1 MKKVSKAII
10 FVLVFIIIWK
20 IIFNIFW
27 YKNPISQFYDEPKN
41 SLDIVFVGSSN
52 AYTHYNGMLAFQEYG
67 LATGMLSAGN
77 LPPSA
82 IKFLLEEGS
91 KYQKPYVYIVDLS
104 VAYLL
109 PEDGAIIRRVT
120 DTLKFSKNKLEA
132 TKYMLKYTNVDKKD
146 YINYYLS
153 FLFYH
158 NGWKNIS
165 SNSFVNEEIIKG
177 HYLSENTLKIKYLKS
192 YKWNDEYVD
201 VSPEIKEIF
210 ADLIAYLQDKKL
222 EIIFTIAPRIYTDEE
237 MGQLNTLTKLLTDNG
252 FEVINTRNLENLNIK
267 YDHDFYNPTHLNIY
281 GTIKYTRAFS
291 EFLKQRYDI
300 PDHRGDKKYNS
311 WNTEYARYKNVY
323 HKLTN
328 KNYEDLLK

>member
-1 MKKVSKAII
+1 MKKLGKVII
-10 FVLVFIIIWK
+10 FLIIFGIIWK
-20 IIFNIFW
+20 VVFNVFW
-27 YKNPISQFYDEPKN
+27 YKNPITQFYDEPKN
-41 SLDIVFVGSSN
+41 SVDIVYVGASN

-67 LATGMLSAGN
+67 FATGMLAGGN

-82 IKFLLEEGS
+82 IKFLLEEAS
-91 KYQKPYVYIVDLS
+91 KYQNPYVYIVDIS

-120 DTLKFSKNKLEA
+120 DTLKFSANKLDA
-132 TKYMLKYTNVDKKD
+132 TKTMLKYADVAKKD

-165 SNSFVNEEIIKG
+165 ASSFVDEEIIKG
-177 HYLSENTLKIKYLKS
+177 HYLSENTIKIKYLKP
-192 YKWNDEYVD
+192 YEWNPEYVD

-210 ADLIAYLQDKKL
+210 QDLINYLKKKKL

-237 MGQLNTLTKLLTDNG
+237 MGQLNTLTKMLNDNG
-252 FEVINTRNLENLNIK
+252 FEVINTRDLENLDIK
-267 YDHDFYNPTHLNIY
+267 YDHDFYNPAHLNIY

-291 EFLKQRYDI
+291 EFLQARYDL
-300 PDHRGDKKYNS
+300 PDHRNDKKYNS
-311 WNTEYARYKNVY
+311 WNTEYERYKNVY